1 MEGIL
6 CIEAST
12 ITEYLSFQVI
22 LFFFFQQGELY
33 FGYIAELS
41 LFQLLIV
48 LMRLLLTRC
57 LSNS

>member
-6 CIEAST
+6 CIEART